1 MARAQE
7 QANQTLVLG
16 LTGGIACGKS
26 TVSRHL
32 ASLGAWI
39 VDGDLVA
46 RDVVAPGQPGLAA
59 IVHHFGEHLLLPD
72 GTLDRAQL
80 GRLIF
85 ADETHRL
92 QLNALLH
99 PLIAGRLAQLVDAA
113 RLEGVPVCVL
123 DVPLLLEMDVPVA
136 CDVVWTVEC
145 PPGLQVE
152 RLVERNGL
160 SVVEALRRVTSQWTS
175 EQRIA
180 RADEVLDNSGTVA
193 ELVGRVDALWR
204 QLPIHSPM

>member
-1 MARAQE
+1 MAQAQVR
-7 QANQTLVLG
+7 ANQTLVVG

-32 ASLGAWI
+32 AEMGAQI

-46 RDVVAPGQPGLAA
+46 REVVAPGQPGLAA
-59 IVHHFGEHLLLPD
+59 IVQDFGAELLLPD
-72 GTLDRAQL
+72 GTLDRAGL

-85 ADETHRL
+85 ADESQRL
-92 QLNALLH
+92 RLNALLH
-99 PLIAGRLAQLVDAA
+99 PLIAGRLKQLVDAA
-113 RLEGVPVCVL
+113 RLAGVPVCVL

-175 EQRIA
+175 EQRMA
-180 RADEVLDNSGTVA
+180 RADAVLDNSGTVA
-193 ELVGRVDALWR
+193 ELVQRVDALWR
-204 QLPIHSPM
+204 QLPIQSPM